1 MQAQKYYNRRMTKKD
16 LIFLDLLKKKTIF
29 T

>member
-1 MQAQKYYNRRMTKKD
+1 MQIQNHYNRRMTKKD